1 MAITETE
8 PNEMQTHDPDPAR
21 MLIRMSAVLSVIMAV
36 IAGILIWRSR
46 TGEAP
51 IDEPRTAIP
60 APGVAPEPDYTF
72 TVNPATDK
80 PAAVSSI
87 MQDFELIER
96 SGKKVTNQDLLG
108 KPWVASF
115 IFVNCAGPC
124 MRVTGQIKLLQD
136 RFADKPV
143 TLVTITVDP
152 ERDTPEALANYADN
166 FGAEPDWLFLTK
178 DQQTIY
184 PLIRDSF
191 GLSVQEETGP
201 NRKPGWEIT
210 HSTRVV
216 HVDATGHIRGKYNAL
231 DPVEMAQLVHEVE
244 RELKSLPQDAG
255 QSSSKRSPRADDADS
270 PVEAPVPAIEGATGG

>member
-1 MAITETE
+1 MAITETDT
-8 PNEMQTHDPDPAR
+8 NEMQTRDPDPAR

-46 TGEAP
+46 TVEVP
-51 IDEPRTAIP
+51 IDEPRTAVP
-60 APGVAPEPDYTF
+60 APGVVPEPDYTF
-72 TVNPATDK
+72 TVNSTKGQPTDK
-80 PAAVSSI
+80 PKEAASVI
-87 MQDFELIER
+87 QDFELIER

-143 TLVTITVDP
+143 RLVTITVDP
-152 ERDTPEALANYADN
+152 ERDTPEVLANYADN

-216 HVDATGHIRGKYNAL
+216 HVDAAGHIRGKYNAL
-231 DPVEMAQLVHEVE
+231 DPVEMAQLVREVE
-244 RELKSLPQDAG
+244 QELKSLPQDAG
-255 QSSSKRSPRADDADS
+255 ESPEGDNTDT
-270 PVEAPVPAIEGATGG
+270 PVEAPVPDIEEAGRG